1 MPTTLLLDKE
11 EMTRILERLA
21 CEVLERHGQCERVM
35 LVGIER
41 RGADLAR
48 RLGALMQ
55 QKLQRPLPLG
65 TLDINLYRDDWTSLE
80 GKPHIGQSR
89 ITAPV
94 DNAEIILIDD
104 VLFSGRTIRAALE
117 ALLEAKASGKIGHL
131 GLTAHS
137 VSVFER
143 ALELDWVETIMF
155 PYNIVES
162 QGADLIK
169 RCAERNIGFIAMKPL
184 AGGAIENAS
193 LALRYICANPDVGIV
208 IPGMYSTREV
218 SENLSAVQDESP
230 LTEEEQR
237 KMQQVRDDLG
247 TNFCRRCNYCA
258 PCTVGIN
265 IPSVF
270 LFAGYLQRYDLGD
283 WGKDRYDSLPAKADA
298 CVECGECESRCP
310 YHLPIREMLKK
321 CVQDIGDFAARQG
334 QAAK

>member
-117 ALLEAKASGKIGHL
+117 ACWITAAPARWSCWCSWTAATADCPSGRLHRPQRGH
-131 GLTAHS
+131 
-137 VSVFER
+137 
-143 ALELDWVETIMF
+143 
-155 PYNIVES
+155 P
-162 QGADLIK
+162 
-169 RCAERNIGFIAMKPL
+169 P
-184 AGGAIENAS
+184 AGSKWTSCWKN
-193 LALRYICANPDVGIV
+193 
-208 IPGMYSTREV
+208 
-218 SENLSAVQDESP
+218 
-230 LTEEEQR
+230 
-237 KMQQVRDDLG
+237 G
-247 TNFCRRCNYCA
+247 TDGTKSC
-258 PCTVGIN
+258 
-265 IPSVF
+265 
-270 LFAGYLQRYDLGD
+270 
-283 WGKDRYDSLPAKADA
+283 
-298 CVECGECESRCP
+298 
-310 YHLPIREMLKK
+310 
-321 CVQDIGDFAARQG
+321 
-334 QAAK
+334 